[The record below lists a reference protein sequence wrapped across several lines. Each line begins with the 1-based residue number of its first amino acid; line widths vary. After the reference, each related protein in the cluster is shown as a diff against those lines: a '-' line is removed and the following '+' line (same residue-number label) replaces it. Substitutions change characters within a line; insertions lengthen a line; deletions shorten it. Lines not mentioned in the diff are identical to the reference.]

1 MNTASTECSPQNDLI
16 LDEIFSKPKEISPFS
31 FLDEKI
37 NYVNIC
43 KDSLIFKDDENE
55 INPHLKREISY
66 SDLNVHMKK
75 EETFNLKP
83 LLKKEDITKDMIL
96 SYISKEMSDKIFIEE
111 DYKYNDKELEELF
124 YDEDEEEEEDEEIIN
139 AILMYNDRSTS
150 QEYKKILRDRLKRR
164 IKEDEKKYKREQKLY
179 KENEK
184 KREKKIKKKK
194 KEMLKK
200 PKKECD
206 NGSLYNLLDSD
217 LLDESLYIKYLSIES
232 KSITDTLMNFSYNK
246 DNIKKFIPNILHEI
260 ISIYSFKKQGYES
273 IAKFLIYFS
282 VKNVSFGIK
291 ICLIILSLA
300 HLGNSKKLM
309 NLKNQIEDNISLL
322 TKEYNLKQMRKQ
334 TLSVYDI
341 KTIEELDFL
350 EEEDDNEGNK
360 NIPDYVFL
368 SQYYELA
375 MNFYNEI
382 YLLPKKIE
390 QFIQN
395 NIQKNNETINNGYSI
410 NKMDNH
416 SLIQSE
422 FINLVKELNNKIG
435 NLLQYIER
443 IKKEIVDDNIKNKL
457 LNLFRGYILP
467 VEFNNSANNEENFD
481 IDNFE
486 NNYILINIITDYCE
500 LKFLNCDKYLKN
512 FEIKLAFEIIQ
523 VKDANSFEERIK
535 NKKMKC
541 IKKIIISSKK
551 KKEIKYDPF
560 NNLFN
565 GNPDLEYLKNNS
577 IYKDIKSHKIVFYDL
592 IFDKDKTGDLVIN
605 KFKKYFNNLFLFENN
620 KNNKNDS
627 NYLIKIPDIISINK
641 NCFLIECIPYN
652 DNLIS
657 LRQIE
662 NDITIYNINK
672 RKNRPE
678 NKENISIN
686 RRPIQINNKYM
697 LYEEIDDDNKPPVPL
712 VYEILEK
719 GLIENETLQKNL
731 IESFIY
737 NIIIEYLFNNNE
749 LNSDIYSP
757 NDENDIFNNLYIDKN
772 GFLYL
777 IKDNNYYLS
786 TDNSINHKFKLNEKL
801 KELLVDSDI
810 SSDSFMYLVD
820 LIIYYICEIKKYYY
834 IFENY
839 INVYLDGTRPL
850 NWCNK
855 FKDWVIYSLQERFF
869 LNKTDKDINN
879 SLKNDIYEINKT
891 KNSSFSKFMNIFD
904 SLRGKFH
911 RNKFN

>member
-31 FLDEKI
+31 FLEEKI

-66 SDLNVHMKK
+66 SDLNIHMKK
-75 EETFNLKP
+75 EEIFNLKP

-164 IKEDEKKYKREQKLY
+164 IKEDEKKYK
-179 KENEK
+179 
-184 KREKKIKKKK
+184 
-194 KEMLKK
+194 KK

-232 KSITDTLMNFSYNK
+232 KSITDTLINFSYNK

-273 IAKFLIYFS
+273 IAKFLIDFS

-350 EEEDDNEGNK
+350 EEEDDNEENK
-360 NIPDYVFL
+360 NTPDYVFL

-435 NLLQYIER
+435 NLVQYIER
-443 IKKEIVDDNIKNKL
+443 IKKEIVDDNIKNL
-457 LNLFRGYILP
+457 L
-467 VEFNNSANNEENFD
+467 S
-481 IDNFE
+481 
-486 NNYILINIITDYCE
+486 LIKAKI
-500 LKFLNCDKYLKN
+500 
-512 FEIKLAFEIIQ
+512 
-523 VKDANSFEERIK
+523 
-535 NKKMKC
+535 M
-541 IKKIIISSKK
+541 KKI
-551 KKEIKYDPF
+551 
-560 NNLFN
+560 
-565 GNPDLEYLKNNS
+565 S
-577 IYKDIKSHKIVFYDL
+577 I
-592 IFDKDKTGDLVIN
+592 
-605 KFKKYFNNLFLFENN
+605 
-620 KNNKNDS
+620 
-627 NYLIKIPDIISINK
+627 
-641 NCFLIECIPYN
+641 
-652 DNLIS
+652 
-657 LRQIE
+657 
-662 NDITIYNINK
+662 
-672 RKNRPE
+672 
-678 NKENISIN
+678 
-686 RRPIQINNKYM
+686 
-697 LYEEIDDDNKPPVPL
+697 
-712 VYEILEK
+712 
-719 GLIENETLQKNL
+719 
-731 IESFIY
+731 
-737 NIIIEYLFNNNE
+737 
-749 LNSDIYSP
+749 
-757 NDENDIFNNLYIDKN
+757 
-772 GFLYL
+772 
-777 IKDNNYYLS
+777 
-786 TDNSINHKFKLNEKL
+786 
-801 KELLVDSDI
+801 
-810 SSDSFMYLVD
+810 
-820 LIIYYICEIKKYYY
+820 
-834 IFENY
+834 
-839 INVYLDGTRPL
+839 
-850 NWCNK
+850 
-855 FKDWVIYSLQERFF
+855 
-869 LNKTDKDINN
+869 
-879 SLKNDIYEINKT
+879 
-891 KNSSFSKFMNIFD
+891 
-904 SLRGKFH
+904 
-911 RNKFN
+911 